1 MPTEKKVI
9 KMLEKVFKRQLR
21 KWLEDRVLRLPE
33 HQRKKIADTLHIDE
47 EVVEAVEEAI
57 RAEIIRYL
65 GL

>member
-1 MPTEKKVI
+1 
-9 KMLEKVFKRQLR
+9 MLEKVFKRQLR